1 MTDENRNIYNINLGN
16 GGNFNQSIQGNYL
29 QVHGN
34 YIKISQDLSQ
44 AAAQIQ
50 QLLTQ
55 LQSQGYS
62 PTEAQQKVANDWAH
76 EAKSDPKAKGKL
88 EKMGQYMRDAAANGV
103 IGEAAVEVIKLAL
116 RLSGIPLP

>member
-1 MTDENRNIYNINLGN
+1 MADENKNTYNIGSI
-16 GGNFNQSIQGNYL
+16 GGNFNQSIQGGYT
-29 QVHGN
+29 QIHGN
-34 YIKISQDLSQ
+34 QINMSQDLSQ

-62 PTEAQQKVANDWAH
+62 STEAQQKVANDWAN
-76 EAKSDPKAKGKL
+76 EAKTDPKAKSKMVKL
-88 EKMGQYMRDAAANGV
+88 GQYVRDAATSSV
-103 IGEAAVEVIKLAL
+103 IGEATVEVIKLAL

>member
-1 MTDENRNIYNINLGN
+1 MTEENKNTYNIGSI
-16 GGNFNQSIQGNYL
+16 GGNFNQA
-29 QVHGN
+29 VHGGYTQIHGN
-34 YIKISQDLSQ
+34 QINMSQDLSQ

-62 PTEAQQKVANDWAH
+62 ATDAQQKVASDWAS
-76 EAKSDPKAKGKL
+76 EAKSDPKAMNKMEKL
-88 EKMGQYMRDAAANGV
+88 GRYVRNAATSSV
-103 IGEAAVEVIKLAL
+103 IGEATVEVIKLAL